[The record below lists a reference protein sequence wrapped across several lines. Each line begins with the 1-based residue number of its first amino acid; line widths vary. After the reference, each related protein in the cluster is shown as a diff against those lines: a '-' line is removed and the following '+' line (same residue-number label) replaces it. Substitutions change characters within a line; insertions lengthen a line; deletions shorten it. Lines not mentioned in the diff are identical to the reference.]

1 MRRLGIIFLLSS
13 TLLLPNSFSEYQ
25 KEQKGEFLEYK
36 KEIEE
41 DFNRY
46 NKILEEELKSY
57 KTNLE
62 KYWKD
67 GKLPDNNV
75 WIEYSEDFSKR
86 KIVDFEKNTITIESY
101 VNKNTSLEEIQKNFM
116 KDFGNLILED
126 TSSAY
131 KKDKLMEALDKRFE
145 KEISSYAKGNTDK
158 KPLLADVYLGKE
170 GDKDLVLNK
179 NDISKTLEIAKNE
192 VTKDKI
198 KEKNIKGDNRKIV
211 SITID
216 MPSDAT
222 LKKAKSFEKDV
233 LKYSKKEKIDP
244 ALVFAIM
251 HSESSFNP
259 MARSYIPAYG
269 LMQIVPKS
277 AGLDVSKRIYGKEKI
292 FSPKYLYDS
301 SNNIMAGTTY
311 LNILY
316 YSYLANIED
325 ELSRYYCTIAAYNT
339 GAGNVAKTFTK
350 NTNINEASK
359 IINKMT
365 PEEVYKKLLKDLP
378 YDETK
383 NYLKK
388 VSERSI
394 IYEEALK
401 KGL

>member
-1 MRRLGIIFLLSS
+1 MIRLGLVFLLSS
-13 TLLLPNSFSEYQ
+13 TLLFPNTFSEYQ
-25 KEQKGEFLEYK
+25 KEQKGEFLEYQ

-46 NKILEEELKSY
+46 NDIMNEELKSY
-57 KTNLE
+57 KVNLE

-67 GKLPDNNV
+67 GKLPDKNT

-86 KIVDFEKNTITIESY
+86 KIVDFDKNTITIESY
-101 VNKNTSLEEIQKNFM
+101 VDENTSLEEIQKNFM

-131 KKDKLMEALDKRFE
+131 KKDKLMESIEKRFE
-145 KEISSYAKGNTDK
+145 KEISNYTKGVTDK
-158 KPLLADVYLGKE
+158 KPLLADVYLGKD
-170 GDKDLVLNK
+170 GDKELILTK
-179 NDISKTLEIAKNE
+179 NDISKTLEIAKKE

-198 KEKNIKGDNRKIV
+198 KEKNLKGQNKKIV

-216 MPSDAT
+216 MPSDTT
-222 LKKAKSFEKDV
+222 LKKAKSFEDDV
-233 LKYSKKEKIDP
+233 LKYSKKEKIEP
-244 ALVFAIM
+244 SLVFAII

-259 MARSYIPAYG
+259 MARSHIPAYG

-292 FSPKYLYDS
+292 FSPKYLYNS

-339 GAGNVAKTFTK
+339 GAGNVAKTFTN
-350 NTNINEASK
+350 NTNIKEASK

-394 IYEEALK
+394 IYEDALK

>member
-1 MRRLGIIFLLSS
+1 MKRLGIIFLLFS
-13 TLLLPNSFSEYQ
+13 TLLLSNTFSEYQ

-41 DFNRY
+41 DFNKY
-46 NKILEEELKSY
+46 NKIIAEELKLY
-57 KTNLE
+57 KKNLE
-62 KYWKD
+62 QYWKD
-67 GKLPDNNV
+67 GRIPDKNV
-75 WIEYSEDFSKR
+75 WIEYSDDFSKR

-101 VNKNTSLEEIQKNFM
+101 VDKNTSLEKIQKNFM

-126 TSSAY
+126 ISSAY
-131 KKDKLMEALDKRFE
+131 KKDKLMEIVEKRFE
-145 KEISSYAKGNTDK
+145 RELNNYTRGNTDK
-158 KPLLADVYLGKE
+158 KPLLADIYLEKDGN
-170 GDKDLVLNK
+170 KDLILTK
-179 NDISKTLEIAKNE
+179 KDIIKTLEIAKNE
-192 VTKDKI
+192 VKKEMI
-198 KEKNIKGDNRKIV
+198 KEKDVKGKNKKIV
-211 SITID
+211 SITMN
-216 MPSDAT
+216 MPSNTT
-222 LKKAKSFEKDV
+222 LKKAKSFEDDV
-233 LKYSKKEKIDP
+233 LKYSKKEKIAP
-244 ALVFAIM
+244 NLVYAII

-259 MARSYIPAYG
+259 MARSHIPAYG

-277 AGLDVSKRIYGKEKI
+277 AGLDISKRIYGNEKI
-292 FSPKYLYDS
+292 LSPKFLYNS

-316 YSYLANIED
+316 YSYLANIKD

-339 GAGNVAKTFTK
+339 GAGNVARTFTK
-350 NTNINEASK
+350 STNIKEASK
-359 IINKMT
+359 IINKMS
-365 PEEVYKKLLKDLP
+365 PKEVYNKLLKDLP

>member
-101 VNKNTSLEEIQKNFM
+101 VDKNTSLEEIQKNFM

-145 KEISSYAKGNTDK
+145 KEISSYTKGDTDK

-259 MARSYIPAYG
+259 MARSHIPAYG

>member
-1 MRRLGIIFLLSS
+1 MKKLGIIFLLFS
-13 TLLLPNSFSEYQ
+13 TLLLPNTFSEYQ

-46 NKILEEELKSY
+46 NKIIAEELKLY
-57 KTNLE
+57 KKNLE
-62 KYWKD
+62 QYWKD
-67 GKLPDNNV
+67 GRIPDKNV
-75 WIEYSEDFSKR
+75 WIEYSDDFSKR

-101 VNKNTSLEEIQKNFM
+101 VDKNTSLEKIQKNFM

-126 TSSAY
+126 ISSAY
-131 KKDKLMEALDKRFE
+131 KKDKLMEIVEKRFE
-145 KEISSYAKGNTDK
+145 RELNNYTRGNTDK
-158 KPLLADVYLGKE
+158 KPLLADIYLEKDGN
-170 GDKDLVLNK
+170 KDLVLTK
-179 NDISKTLEIAKNE
+179 KDIIKTLEIAKNE
-192 VTKDKI
+192 VKKEMI
-198 KEKNIKGDNRKIV
+198 KEKDVKGKNKKIV
-211 SITID
+211 SITIN
-216 MPSDAT
+216 MPSNTT
-222 LKKAKSFEKDV
+222 LKKAKSFEDDV
-233 LKYSKKEKIDP
+233 LKYSKKEKIAP
-244 ALVFAIM
+244 NLVYAII

-259 MARSYIPAYG
+259 MARSHIPAYG

-277 AGLDVSKRIYGKEKI
+277 AGLDISKRIYGNEKI
-292 FSPKYLYDS
+292 LSPKFLYNS

-316 YSYLANIED
+316 YSYLANIKD

-339 GAGNVAKTFTK
+339 GAGNVARTFTK
-350 NTNINEASK
+350 STNIKEASK
-359 IINKMT
+359 IINKMS
-365 PEEVYKKLLKDLP
+365 PKEVYNKLLKDLP

>member
-1 MRRLGIIFLLSS
+1 MKRLGIIFLLFS
-13 TLLLPNSFSEYQ
+13 TLLLSNTFSEYQ

-41 DFNRY
+41 DFNKY
-46 NKILEEELKSY
+46 NKIIAEELKLY
-57 KTNLE
+57 KKNLE
-62 KYWKD
+62 QYWKD
-67 GKLPDNNV
+67 GRIPDKNV
-75 WIEYSEDFSKR
+75 WIEYSDDFSKR

-101 VNKNTSLEEIQKNFM
+101 VDKNTSLEKIQKNFM

-126 TSSAY
+126 ISSAY
-131 KKDKLMEALDKRFE
+131 KKDKLMEIVEKRFE
-145 KEISSYAKGNTDK
+145 RELNNYTRGNTDK
-158 KPLLADVYLGKE
+158 KPLLADIYLEKDGN
-170 GDKDLVLNK
+170 KDLILTK
-179 NDISKTLEIAKNE
+179 KDIIKTLEIAKNE
-192 VTKDKI
+192 VKKEMI
-198 KEKNIKGDNRKIV
+198 KEKDVKGKNKKIV
-211 SITID
+211 SITIN
-216 MPSDAT
+216 MPSNTT
-222 LKKAKSFEKDV
+222 LKKAKSFEDDV
-233 LKYSKKEKIDP
+233 LKYSKKEKIAP
-244 ALVFAIM
+244 NLVYAII

-259 MARSYIPAYG
+259 MARSHIPAYG

-277 AGLDVSKRIYGKEKI
+277 AGLDISKRIYGNEKI
-292 FSPKYLYDS
+292 LSPKFLYNS

-339 GAGNVAKTFTK
+339 GAGNVARTFTK
-350 NTNINEASK
+350 STNIKEASK
-359 IINKMT
+359 IINKMS
-365 PEEVYKKLLKDLP
+365 PKEVYNKLLKDLP